1 MMHSTYVLP
10 PGPRTTPWQT
20 LLLVNQT
27 FHFFQQC
34 ATRYG
39 DPFTT
44 TLSGIKTVFTGQ
56 PEGIQQIF
64 NANPN
69 LFDTIT
75 GSNVGLAVGE
85 HSLLVISGTQH
96 NRERKLI
103 MPLFHGT
110 RLRTYGHA
118 IQAITVEYAG
128 RWQSNQVLLVQQTTQ
143 AISLEVIIQVVFGG
157 RQPTQVARLR
167 EVIVAFVKA
176 FIPPIIFFPLLR
188 QEFGGFG
195 PWSRF
200 QVTLKTFNDLL
211 EREIAACRAEGCS
224 ERDDILSMLL
234 AARDEDGQPMT
245 DEQIRDEI
253 KTMLLAGYE
262 TTASALA
269 WAYYWIHCTPTI
281 QDKLRAELMPLGTM
295 PDPEALTRLPYL
307 KAVCQE
313 TLRMSPS
320 VPFAIRLLKQTWT
333 FGGYELP
340 AGVGIGTAIGV
351 THFDPTIYP
360 EPQTFRPERFLEQQ
374 YSPYEYLPF
383 GGGTRRCLGAAF
395 ALYEMQIVLG
405 TVMARHKLALV
416 NRRPVTPSSLGFAI
430 SPKEKIKMV
439 ILS

>member
-1 MMHSTYVLP
+1 MP
-10 PGPRTTPWQT
+10 PGPRPTPWQT
-20 LLLVNQT
+20 LQLVNRT

-44 TLSGIKTVFTGQ
+44 MISGIKTVFTGQ

-64 NANPN
+64 NANPD
-69 LFDTIT
+69 LFDTVT

-85 HSLLVISGTQH
+85 HSLLVISGSQH

-103 MPLFHGT
+103 MPLFHGAK
-110 RLRTYGHA
+110 LRTYGNT
-118 IQAITVEYAG
+118 IQAITIEQTG
-128 RWQSNQVLLVQQTTQ
+128 HWQPNQFLLLQQTIQ
-143 AISLEVIIQVVFGG
+143 AISLEVIIQVVFGE
-157 RQPTQVARLR
+157 RQPIQVARLR
-167 EVIVAFVKA
+167 EVIVSFITA
-176 FIPPIIFFPLLR
+176 FIPPIIFFPWLR
-188 QEFGGFG
+188 QEFGGLG
-195 PWSRF
+195 PWSKF
-200 QVTLKTFNDLL
+200 QVALKTFNDLI
-211 EREIAACRAEGCS
+211 EREIAARRVEGSS

-234 AARDEDGQPMT
+234 SARDEEGQSMT

-269 WAYYWIHCTPTI
+269 WACYWIHLVPGI

-307 KAVCQE
+307 KAVCLE
-313 TLRMSPS
+313 TLRMCPPI
-320 VPFAIRLLKQTWT
+320 PFAIRLLKQPWA
-333 FGGYELP
+333 FHGYELP

-351 THFDPTIYP
+351 THFNPTIYP
-360 EPQTFRPERFLEQQ
+360 QPQTFRPERFLERQ

-395 ALYEMQIVLG
+395 AVYEMQIVLG
-405 TVMARHKLALV
+405 TILARHQLALTKQ
-416 NRRPVTPSSLGFAI
+416 RPITPSRLGFAI
-430 SPKEKIKMV
+430 SPKSHVKMV

>member
-1 MMHSTYVLP
+1 MHSTYVLP
-10 PGPRTTPWQT
+10 PGPRPTPWQT
-20 LLLVNQT
+20 LLLATKT

-39 DPFTT
+39 EPFTT
-44 TLSGIKTVFTGQ
+44 TITDIKTVFTGQ

-75 GSNVGLAVGE
+75 GSNVGVAVGE
-85 HSLLVISGTQH
+85 NSLLVISGTQH

-103 MPLFHGT
+103 MPMFHGT
-110 RLRTYGHA
+110 RLRTYGHT
-118 IQAITVEYAG
+118 IQAITVEHTG
-128 RWQSNQVLLVQQTTQ
+128 RWQPNQVLIVQQTSQ
-143 AISLEVIIQVVFGG
+143 AISLEVIIQVVFGS
-157 RQPTQVARLR
+157 RKPTQVARLR
-167 EVIVAFVKA
+167 QVIVAFLKA

-195 PWSRF
+195 PWSHF
-200 QVTLKTFNDLL
+200 QLVLKTFNDLL
-211 EREIAACRAEGCS
+211 EREITIRRTEGFS

-269 WAYYWIHCTPTI
+269 WACYWIHRAPAI
-281 QDKLRAELMPLGTM
+281 QDKLRAELMPLGSL

-313 TLRMSPS
+313 TLRMCPP
-320 VPFAIRLLKQTWT
+320 VPFAIRLLKQPWA
-333 FGGYELP
+333 FCGYELP
-340 AGVGIGTAIGV
+340 AGIGIGTAIGV
-351 THFDPTIYP
+351 THFDPKIYP

-405 TVMARHKLALV
+405 TIMARHKLALAEQK
-416 NRRPVTPSSLGFAI
+416 PVTPSSLGFAI
-430 SPKEKIKMV
+430 SPKGNVKMV